1 MAKQRFTFIAVIRF
15 ALVMGLFITPQLSI
29 AQDKADQPAAIKP
42 GKKSNTEVFPLD
54 NIYVELKKRRILKW
68 LSKLSFTA
76 GFGYGGGYFNQ
87 KPDGLGI
94 YEDTHGGPFYFTNNP
109 SRPKAGYANWL
120 KNPVPVVI
128 PSDSAGQFLFSTDT
142 SVFKFRGRSKVLP
155 LNLMATFHVKKIRLG
170 VGMGVDYMTRTT
182 FVPVHY
188 GDSISSFLSAKGLMS
203 VMKYY
208 VYGGYDFLRME
219 KLSFT
224 GDLQVGKFLLKK
236 NLGAP
241 DTRTSLLINAGV
253 TARYELSEYLSAFV
267 RPAFELKQ
275 YTQKLAPVTRSSVNI
290 GSIAFDRF
298 VVNSGADGGSFV
310 QKLNT
315 ISVSVGLNYS
325 IPQLP
330 RCYIKT
336 CQIQLNHAHGNKE
349 YRSRM
354 HPIFRKQNPGYG
366 ENYPVRVR
374 TKKVKPK

>member
-1 MAKQRFTFIAVIRF
+1 MVALSYPDVFAVNPSTGESDFIPDEREGARGEGR
-15 ALVMGLFITPQLSI
+15 AGYPRMSDPYYGWERYYGMGLYPFGYSPYGYSPYGYYGYGYPMNYGY
-29 AQDKADQPAAIKP
+29 A
-42 GKKSNTEVFPLD
+42 GFG
-54 NIYVELKKRRILKW
+54 Y
-68 LSKLSFTA
+68 A

-188 GDSISSFLSAKGLMS
+188 GDSISSFQSAKGLMS

-208 VYGGYDFLRME
+208 VYGGYDFLQME

-236 NLGAP
+236 N
-241 DTRTSLLINAGV
+241 
-253 TARYELSEYLSAFV
+253 
-267 RPAFELKQ
+267 
-275 YTQKLAPVTRSSVNI
+275 
-290 GSIAFDRF
+290 
-298 VVNSGADGGSFV
+298 
-310 QKLNT
+310 
-315 ISVSVGLNYS
+315 
-325 IPQLP
+325 
-330 RCYIKT
+330 
-336 CQIQLNHAHGNKE
+336 HNKII
-349 YRSRM
+349 R
-354 HPIFRKQNPGYG
+354 
-366 ENYPVRVR
+366 
-374 TKKVKPK
+374 